1 MSCVLPLLAAACMLP
16 ETKASKNTE
25 RQLINAAGDTV
36 LHTAVR
42 AQAREA
48 LEVLLVQIR
57 SGQLLQARD
66 AEGLTAAEL
75 AAQQNDARRTGD
87 TTCLKQQQSMLQL
100 FRLKG
105 KGMPVL
111 RSSKVGDMY
120 IQVVVETPQNLTRR
134 QRELLEE
141 FEKESSAE
149 NNPESSGFF
158 TRVKDFLEGLGT

>member
-1 MSCVLPLLAAACMLP
+1 MTVSVIERSCEEGAVVFESICCNLCLCLCSACMLP

-42 AQAREA
+42 AQARKA

-57 SGQLLQARD
+57 SGQLLQTRD

-75 AAQQNDARRTGD
+75 AAQQNDARRTVD

-105 KGMPVL
+105 KG
-111 RSSKVGDMY
+111 KA
-120 IQVVVETPQNLTRR
+120 RR
-134 QRELLEE
+134 
-141 FEKESSAE
+141 
-149 NNPESSGFF
+149 
-158 TRVKDFLEGLGT
+158 D